1 MKSKSCMPFPV
12 IYLQEINKSDNTVWP
27 EQKIIQ
33 CFLPSWA
40 VCSCKYTKDSTEQ
53 GVEVRGE
60 DNSEI
65 IYTCWICKEMQVL
78 VFPTSLS
85 LSLHTHLHTRAR
97 THKPNIRESNF
108 GKKKSPHPK
117 RFNYNRFHG
126 MWQAVNN
133 TNSSLQGIF
142 NANASVLFIRMCVL
156 HAVTRLRAEL

>member
-1 MKSKSCMPFPV
+1 
-12 IYLQEINKSDNTVWP
+12 
-27 EQKIIQ
+27 
-33 CFLPSWA
+33 
-40 VCSCKYTKDSTEQ
+40 
-53 GVEVRGE
+53 
-60 DNSEI
+60 
-65 IYTCWICKEMQVL
+65 MQVL

-117 RFNYNRFHG
+117 RFNNNRFHG
-126 MWQAVNN
+126 MWQPVNN

-156 HAVTRLRAEL
+156 HAVTRLREELQGLAKQIKSHVEWTGTTSQTLVWVEENRGGCALLSKSQDVYSHASTPGQGIGV